1 MKTSDQIKPLSDHQ
15 DSTGESLESGPHLFP
30 PSISGVDE
38 RVLVSNMNQNKT
50 ADMNLEIGLIVELA
64 RTLTSTCQPTW
75 KHFAHCGVFY
85 FLRCRRLRVT
95 RRNTKQR
102 ENKVSNIAAS
112 ILSLSPL
119 GRPICFAAAPLL
131 FLFFCA
137 AVVLLCQFLLSCD
150 SFVGCPFFPV
160 AFFVC
165 VCVCVC
171 VCPRLSG
178 KSCETPAAAV
188 GYRSVRS
195 VSSSAAPVSLRRR
208 RQRRSRHEAFRNEIL
223 FDFLFFFKQTDG
235 KKSSSS
241 STGLH

>member
-112 ILSLSPL
+112 ILSLSPHL
-119 GRPICFAAAPLL
+119 AVPFVLRRRRYYFYFFAPPLSCYVSSFCRATPSLAAHFFPSL
-131 FLFFCA
+131 FLC
-137 AVVLLCQFLLSCD
+137 
-150 SFVGCPFFPV
+150 
-160 AFFVC
+160 VC

-171 VCPRLSG
+171 VLVFRGSRAKRRPL
-178 KSCETPAAAV
+178 P
-188 GYRSVRS
+188 SVIGASDRF
-195 VSSSAAPVSLRRR
+195 PRRR
-208 RQRRSRHEAFRNEIL
+208 RRSR
-223 FDFLFFFKQTDG
+223 
-235 KKSSSS
+235 
-241 STGLH
+241 